1 MNSQDMQLIIG
12 IGSLFLLFIFF
23 YRGLLKFRKLTNY
36 QIENRF
42 KVITR
47 QGLILA
53 PLFAFSFGVD
63 FLAKNYL
70 YNFFVST
77 SNIFISLN
85 HFQIAIFSLL
95 TLIVLVFNRKFSK
108 FIELRDNRIVNIE
121 QESTFLKL
129 KPKPRKLKKIKN
141 YAHFYSGI
149 TYERSPKD
157 YSVQNVHINVSKSD
171 MEKFEQSQFQK
182 QEINLEDLG
191 DFYSKLVE
199 YINLKSKIFK
209 YEKITKEEISN
220 TTNMFEFKLLIFNR
234 FKILTAH
241 LYFASV
247 SQLFQVASSDQT
259 EFLSFLRDSQHAN
272 YSSQSLKHAILFIN
286 KGVL

>member
-36 QIENRF
+36 QIENRWR
-42 KVITR
+42 VITR

-95 TLIVLVFNRKFSK
+95 TLIILFFNHKFSK

-129 KPKPRKLKKIKN
+129 KPKPRRVKKIKN
-141 YAHFYSGI
+141 YAHFYNGI

-220 TTNMFEFKLLIFNR
+220 TKNMFEFKLLIFNR

>member
-1 MNSQDMQLIIG
+1 MNSQDIQLIIG
-12 IGSLFLLFIFF
+12 VGSLFLLFIFF
-23 YRGLLKFRKLTNY
+23 YRGLLKFRKLTHY
-36 QIENRF
+36 QIVNRF
-42 KVITR
+42 RIITR

-77 SNIFISLN
+77 SNIFISFN

-95 TLIVLVFNRKFSK
+95 TLIVLFFNHKFSK
-108 FIELRDNRIVNIE
+108 FVELRDNRIVNIE

-129 KPKPRKLKKIKN
+129 KPKPTKVKSIKN
-141 YAHFYSGI
+141 YAHFYNGI

-220 TTNMFEFKLLIFNR
+220 TTNMFEFKVLIFNR

-241 LYFASV
+241 LYYATL
-247 SQLFQVASSDQT
+247 SQLYQISTPDQT

-272 YSSQSLKHAILFIN
+272 YSSKSLKHAILFIT

>member
-1 MNSQDMQLIIG
+1 MNSQDIQLIIG
-12 IGSLFLLFIFF
+12 VGSLFLLFIFF
-23 YRGLLKFRKLTNY
+23 YRGLLKFRKLTHY
-36 QIENRF
+36 QIVNRF
-42 KVITR
+42 RIITR

-77 SNIFISLN
+77 SNIFISFN

-95 TLIVLVFNRKFSK
+95 TLIVLFFNHKFSE
-108 FIELRDNRIVNIE
+108 FVELRDNRIVNIE

-129 KPKPRKLKKIKN
+129 KPKPTKVKSIKN
-141 YAHFYSGI
+141 YAHFYNGI

-220 TTNMFEFKLLIFNR
+220 TTNMFEFKVLIFNR

-241 LYFASV
+241 LYYATL
-247 SQLFQVASSDQT
+247 SQLYQISTPDQT

-272 YSSQSLKHAILFIN
+272 YSSKSLKHAILFIT